1 MAIRINLTKD
11 LVDPVRQLP
20 VTYAERF
27 GTTISEESN
36 IMQRI
41 IDELGNFSDERQMA
55 INVKKSKVMKFSMSK
70 TKDFPAEVFVNGDL
84 LEVKEKLR
92 IMGVIFT
99 PNLKWDENTE
109 FICKKAYNKMWAM
122 RRIKFLGLDEFT
134 LLDFYMK
141 EVRVHLELAVPVWH
155 SGLTKRLIA
164 DIERVQRVAMGII
177 LGQYEFHY
185 SQGCTMLGLKPLF
198 VRREEL
204 CKRFAVNTANP
215 DSKHSDLFQLEKFG
229 SSHET
234 RAKNKYREHIGS
246 TGRFFNSPLPYLTR
260 LLNQ

>member
-70 TKDFPAEVFVNGDL
+70 TKDFPVEVFVNGDL
-84 LEVKEKLR
+84 LEIKEKLR
-92 IMGVIFT
+92 ILGVIFT

-164 DIERVQRVAMGII
+164 DIESV
-177 LGQYEFHY
+177 
-185 SQGCTMLGLKPLF
+185 
-198 VRREEL
+198 
-204 CKRFAVNTANP
+204 
-215 DSKHSDLFQLEKFG
+215 
-229 SSHET
+229 
-234 RAKNKYREHIGS
+234 
-246 TGRFFNSPLPYLTR
+246 
-260 LLNQ
+260 